1 MPCVSRIFTVGLFA
15 LGLPLA
21 SLAGDVPAEPAN
33 PASKELLLA
42 RYDVN
47 GDQVISSEEISQKRE
62 KAFTKMD
69 LNQDGR
75 VSMEEFTHI
84 DEIKR
89 QPIIAA
95 RFNKLDTDRDG
106 VVSQEEYR
114 TYLGSFKQFDQDG
127 DGKITLA
134 EMDAPRP
141 VEPAKSAAKTH
152 CLLWVCVRGSLKE

>member
-1 MPCVSRIFTVGLFA
+1 MPCISRIVAVGLFA
-15 LGLPLA
+15 LCLPQI
-21 SLAGDVPAEPAN
+21 SIGGEAGAEPAG
-33 PASKELLLA
+33 AVTKELLLA

-47 GDQVISSEEISQKRE
+47 GDQVISSEEISQKRD
-62 KAFTKMD
+62 KAFAKMD

-84 DEIKR
+84 DELKR
-89 QPIIAA
+89 QPIISA
-95 RFNKLDTDRDG
+95 RFNKLDSDRDG

-127 DGKITLA
+127 NGKITLA

-141 VEPAKSAAKTH
+141 AQTPQVAAKTH
-152 CLLWVCVRGSLKE
+152 CLLWVCVRSSIKD